1 MIIET
6 ITYIDR
12 DSASATFVLHNFS
25 LCVLCGSRWCSAVVM
40 VCARS
45 PRCGM
50 GGDTCATSCFVART
64 RTHPITLTHTH
75 ARMMPQ
81 HRGIPRACKG
91 HRHFGDRESCIFRA
105 DVVLF
110 RCPRSRLAT
119 PARPARLVRASGRA
133 QGRALE
139 GCVGWAEPL
148 SSDQQEALGRRTSRG
163 FKSGV
168 SIFLIYFI
176 LSFLSF
182 LAIESNGGGVT
193 FPNANDAV
201 FTTATKH
208 NAIENIS
215 ERTGTRCRVDGT
227 PNAEPRAYGPPR
239 VRRVPSV
246 ATWSASEG
254 GRRGDE
260 R

>member
-1 MIIET
+1 MGVPRHAHWLSSNSSVINHLVGEESSKIQGINECDYFVIQELQFLVCERLSVGGFFFFIALMIIET

-75 ARMMPQ
+75 ADDATAQRHSACLQ
-81 HRGIPRACKG
+81 RAPSFRRSGKLL
-91 HRHFGDRESCIFRA
+91 FRA
-105 DVVLF
+105 DLVLF

-119 PARPARLVRASGRA
+119 PARPPRLVRASGRA

-139 GCVGWAEPL
+139 GCVG
-148 SSDQQEALGRRTSRG
+148 
-163 FKSGV
+163 
-168 SIFLIYFI
+168 
-176 LSFLSF
+176 
-182 LAIESNGGGVT
+182 
-193 FPNANDAV
+193 
-201 FTTATKH
+201 
-208 NAIENIS
+208 
-215 ERTGTRCRVDGT
+215 
-227 PNAEPRAYGPPR
+227 
-239 VRRVPSV
+239 
-246 ATWSASEG
+246 
-254 GRRGDE
+254 
-260 R
+260 